1 MHGIIITQLFGKCTL
16 AYLSNW
22 QITRT
27 KKKKKKKELYE
38 NQQTVSTSCAV
49 FLNKRLGKFPLSE
62 VQKCRIISKSFFKK
76 VQKCRIISQTFFFL
90 TALKV
95 SVLNKQLAPLVPDSF
110 RENPCQQ
117 AAYTLGGGLCFYIQL
132 YCRRKSILRAASK
145 GRGEGVLCNSAGRF
159 LLSRTLPSLL
169 ELVLSNM
176 LFFKNNSIA
185 AVL

>member
-27 KKKKKKKELYE
+27 KKKKRNFMKTSKLYL
-38 NQQTVSTSCAV
+38 QVVPFSWI
-49 FLNKRLGKFPLSE
+49 KDLGNSHYL
-62 VQKCRIISKSFFKK
+62 KCRNVELSLSLFLKK
-76 VQKCRIISQTFFFL
+76 YRNVELSLRLFFL

-132 YCRRKSILRAASK
+132 YCLRKSILRAASK

-159 LLSRTLPSLL
+159 LLSRTLPSFLWCSPTCFSL
-169 ELVLSNM
+169 RT
-176 LFFKNNSIA
+176 IP
-185 AVL
+185 